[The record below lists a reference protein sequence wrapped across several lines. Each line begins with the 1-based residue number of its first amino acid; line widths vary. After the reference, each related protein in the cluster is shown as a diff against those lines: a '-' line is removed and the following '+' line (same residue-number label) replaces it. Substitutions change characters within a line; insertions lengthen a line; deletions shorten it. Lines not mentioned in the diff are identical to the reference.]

1 MGFAFPNEQMPC
13 ADATRSAAL
22 PTERSTFDRSLPSAS
37 VVPVV
42 VSSTARR
49 HSIDWNVGPGATP
62 AHPAGRVVV
71 VVDGTADVV
80 EGPSVVAETSV
91 DDDPPGTV
99 DVLVVV
105 GTRVVLPPVAVV
117 DVLVVPG
124 TRVVL
129 APPAVV
135 DDVLLVLVEVVVG
148 GAVSAA
154 KRLTEFPE
162 RAVV

>member
-1 MGFAFPNEQMPC
+1 MPC
-13 ADATRSAAL
+13 AAATRSAAL
-22 PTERSTFDRSLPSAS
+22 PTERLTFDRSLPSAS

-42 VSSTARR
+42 VRSTARR

-62 AHPAGRVVV
+62 AHSAGRVVV
-71 VVDGTADVV
+71 VEGPGDVV

-91 DDDPPGTV
+91 DDDSPGTV

-105 GTRVVLPPVAVV
+105 
-117 DVLVVPG
+117 G

-154 KRLTEFPE
+154 KRLTEFDE

>member
-1 MGFAFPNEQMPC
+1 
-13 ADATRSAAL
+13 
-22 PTERSTFDRSLPSAS
+22 
-37 VVPVV
+37 
-42 VSSTARR
+42 
-49 HSIDWNVGPGATP
+49 
-62 AHPAGRVVV
+62 VVV

-117 DVLVVPG
+117 EVLVVPG

-154 KRLTEFPE
+154 KRLTEFAE